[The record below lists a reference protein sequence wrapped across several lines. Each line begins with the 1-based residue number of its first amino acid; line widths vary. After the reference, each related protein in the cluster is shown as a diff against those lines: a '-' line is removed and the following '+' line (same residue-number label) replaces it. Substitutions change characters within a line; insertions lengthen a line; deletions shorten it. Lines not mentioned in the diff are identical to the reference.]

1 MTPSSARA
9 DAWTWAV
16 RLYKTR
22 TMATAACKAG
32 HVRVNGEKA
41 KPATP
46 VHIGDRI
53 VVRGGDRERIVEV
66 TGILVKRVGAEL
78 AARAYIDHTPVAPPA
93 KFVAPPAV
101 RDPGS
106 GRPTKKQRRQ
116 LDRLRGRSSG
126 EHARGS
132 AP

>member
-41 KPATP
+41 KPATL
-46 VHIGDRI
+46 VRIGDRL

-101 RDPGS
+101 RDPGT
-106 GRPTKKQRRQ
+106 GRPTKKERRQ

-126 EHARGS
+126 GHAGRS
-132 AP
+132 AL

>member
-1 MTPSSARA
+1 MTPSSVRA

-22 TMATAACKAG
+22 TQATAACKAG

-46 VHIGDRI
+46 VHIGDRV
-53 VVRGGDRERIVEV
+53 VVRGGDRDRTVEV
-66 TGILVKRVGAEL
+66 AVLLAKRVGAEP

-93 KFVAPPAV
+93 KFVAPPSV

-106 GRPTKKQRRQ
+106 GRPTKKERRQ
-116 LDRLRGRSSG
+116 LDRLRGR
-126 EHARGS
+126 H
-132 AP
+132 

>member
-1 MTPSSARA
+1 MTPSSVRA

-22 TMATAACKAG
+22 TQASAGCKAG

-46 VHIGDRI
+46 VRIGDRV
-53 VVRGGDRERIVEV
+53 VVRGGEGERAVEV
-66 TGILVKRVGAEL
+66 TVLLAKRVGAEP

-101 RDPGS
+101 RDPGT
-106 GRPTKKQRRQ
+106 GRPTKKERRQ
-116 LDRLRGRSSG
+116 LDRLRGRT
-126 EHARGS
+126 
-132 AP
+132 

>member
-1 MTPSSARA
+1 MTSSSARA

-32 HVRVNGEKA
+32 HVRVNGDKA
-41 KPATP
+41 KPSTL
-46 VHIGDRI
+46 VRIGDRV
-53 VVRGGDRERIVEV
+53 VVRGGDRERTVEV

-101 RDPGS
+101 RDPGT
-106 GRPTKKQRRQ
+106 GRPTKKERRQ
-116 LDRLRGRSSG
+116 LDRLRGRS
-126 EHARGS
+126 
-132 AP
+132 

>member
-1 MTPSSARA
+1 MTPSAVRA

-22 TMATAACKAG
+22 TLATAACKAG
-32 HVRVNGEKA
+32 HVRVNGDKA
-41 KPATP
+41 KPATL
-46 VHIGDRI
+46 VRIGDRV

-66 TGILVKRVGAEL
+66 TGILAKRVGAEV

-93 KFVAPPAV
+93 TFVAPPAV

-106 GRPTKKQRRQ
+106 GRPTKKERRQ
-116 LDRLRGRSSG
+116 LDRLRGRS
-126 EHARGS
+126 
-132 AP
+132 